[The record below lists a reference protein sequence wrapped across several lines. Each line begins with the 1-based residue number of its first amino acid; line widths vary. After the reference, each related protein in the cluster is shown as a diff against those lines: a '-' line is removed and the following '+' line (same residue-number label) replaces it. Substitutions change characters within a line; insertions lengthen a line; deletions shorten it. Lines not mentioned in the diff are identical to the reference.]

1 MYNVDNVHDYIFIF
15 SISHISDVITG
26 NLRVPMYK
34 QPDIETVHIFGFV
47 ALFLLLPMVVNPSQI
62 VWA

>member
-1 MYNVDNVHDYIFIF
+1 MYILMYLRYSLTI
-15 SISHISDVITG
+15 
-26 NLRVPMYK
+26 LRVPMYK